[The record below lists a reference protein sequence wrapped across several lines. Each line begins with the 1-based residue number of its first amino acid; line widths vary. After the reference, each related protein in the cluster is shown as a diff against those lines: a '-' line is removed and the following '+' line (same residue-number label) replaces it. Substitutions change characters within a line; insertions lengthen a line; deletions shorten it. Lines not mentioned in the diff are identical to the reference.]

1 MDWKKQRILMGAMVG
16 VWTGLVTVQAM
27 EQEVWQRN
35 WGQWRG
41 PAANGVATHADP
53 PTTWSETENVKWK
66 VEIPGTGH
74 STPIVWE
81 DRIFLLTAVPT
92 GTSSE
97 PPAAASGQGADN
109 RRGRGQSGPLAEQ
122 EFRVLCL
129 NRADGAV
136 RWQRPVL
143 ATMPHAGHHGDNSYA
158 SASPVTDGSRV
169 YSYFGSYG
177 LYCHDMDGN
186 PVWSRQ
192 FPPMQSRNGFGEGA
206 SPALHGDT
214 LVLVRDQ
221 EGDSMIYALDAA
233 TGETRWEKPRDE
245 ASNWSTPLI
254 VETEGRT
261 EVVVNGTAA
270 VISYDLA
277 TGDVLW
283 HCSGQTANPIPSPVA
298 GHGMIY
304 AMSGFRGSA
313 LYAVKQ
319 GATGQIDGTDAVAWT
334 LDRGTPYVPSPLL
347 LGDNL
352 YFVQGN
358 DSRLSRV
365 NAKDGTVHYAQER
378 LEGLRG
384 GYPSAVAAAGRI
396 YLVDRD
402 GNSLVLND
410 GPTITV
416 AAANTLDDRFTASP
430 ALVGT
435 EMFLRG
441 HRHLY
446 CIANP

>member
-1 MDWKKQRILMGAMVG
+1 
-16 VWTGLVTVQAM
+16 
-27 EQEVWQRN
+27 
-35 WGQWRG
+35 
-41 PAANGVATHADP
+41 
-53 PTTWSETENVKWK
+53 
-66 VEIPGTGH
+66 
-74 STPIVWE
+74 
-81 DRIFLLTAVPT
+81 
-92 GTSSE
+92 
-97 PPAAASGQGADN
+97 
-109 RRGRGQSGPLAEQ
+109 
-122 EFRVLCL
+122 
-129 NRADGAV
+129 
-136 RWQRPVL
+136 
-143 ATMPHAGHHGDNSYA
+143 
-158 SASPVTDGSRV
+158 
-169 YSYFGSYG
+169 
-177 LYCHDMDGN
+177 
-186 PVWSRQ
+186 
-192 FPPMQSRNGFGEGA
+192 
-206 SPALHGDT
+206 
-214 LVLVRDQ
+214 
-221 EGDSMIYALDAA
+221 MIHALDAA

-245 ASNWSTPLI
+245 QSNWSTPLI
-254 VETEGRT
+254 VEAEGRT
-261 EVVVNGTAA
+261 EVVVNGTTA

-283 HCSGQTANPIPSPVA
+283 TCAGQTANPIPSLVA

-319 GATGQIDGTDAVAWT
+319 GATGKLDGTDAVAWT

-352 YFVQGN
+352 YFMQGN
-358 DSRLSRV
+358 DSRLSCV
-365 NAKDGTVHYAQER
+365 NAKDGTVHYSQER

-384 GYPSAVAAAGRI
+384 GYASAVAAAGRI

-416 AAANTLDDRFTASP
+416 AAANRLDDRFTASP
-430 ALVGT
+430 AIVGT